1 MPAVAARM
9 ALLAAHQ
16 LAGSVDA
23 AAGALLLL
31 AVAST
36 VTGGAVLL
44 TLATALL
51 LIYHRQSGA
60 PSPSS
65 PPPQILKA
73 AVVVVRPLAVAL
85 LPAAPPAAAPPVAA
99 PALEKAGSDD
109 AEAAIAATSSSPAE
123 APGPQPEQAEAETAA
138 AAADPLL
145 ELKARGLLRLRRYG
159 DVLALLAAYRLD
171 GPGSAV
177 AAVTA
182 EPAPD
187 AAGAAAGPASAW
199 PHVVLGQAFFH
210 LGRLPEALQHLR
222 PAKRVFGSLARV
234 LSESSGDDGFETF
247 ESAEA
252 VGSYGTWTD
261 RDLGCQLLA
270 TTKLLVRRIA
280 AGDAAR
286 DAGFPA
292 EAARHYS
299 MLLDGRKGA
308 SQPVVVDLYMRRAA
322 CYRALG
328 RPAAA
333 IADCSR
339 AAALDAAHGGALCAR
354 AALWESLGAY
364 GEASRSLEAVAALC
378 RQRCGGVEGGMAR
391 SRSSPVGASMCKY
404 NMALPDGAV
413 SDDDDAAV
421 ARSLLLHHSSL
432 PPRLHKSESQWAVA
446 AAAAAAMSAEDV
458 AAWEPEVP
466 AAGEVSRHVWA
477 AALSRVEAKLAWL
490 DRRRLHSAAP
500 AVDPRALLG
509 LAPSC
514 SAADAERAFR
524 VTALH
529 AHPERA
535 AIMPL
540 SRGAAATADER
551 ELRARGRAEAV
562 RLFRILTTAAKG
574 LLNTLE
580 EQEEAE
586 LDAAEAAATAT
597 VAGGAVLGCASAKV
611 SHEAM
616 APAATVRRHDNH
628 CRWERH

>member
-1 MPAVAARM
+1 MPVVATRM

-60 PSPSS
+60 SSPSS
-65 PPPQILKA
+65 PPPQTLKA
-73 AVVVVRPLAVAL
+73 AVVAGRPLAVAVL
-85 LPAAPPAAAPPVAA
+85 LAAPPAAAPPVAA
-99 PALEKAGSDD
+99 PPLEEAGSED
-109 AEAAIAATSSSPAE
+109 AEAAIAVGSPDPVVASSPKVE
-123 APGPQPEQAEAETAA
+123 QPEAEVAAA

-159 DVLALLAAYRLD
+159 DVLALLATYHLD

-177 AAVTA
+177 AAATA
-182 EPAPD
+182 EPAPG
-187 AAGAAAGPASAW
+187 AAGIAAGPASAW

-222 PAKRVFGSLARV
+222 LAKRVFGSLARG
-234 LSESSGDDGFETF
+234 LSESAGDDGFETF

-252 VGSYGTWTD
+252 AVNHGAWTH

-270 TTKLLVRRIA
+270 TTKVLVRRIA

-286 DAGFPA
+286 TAGYPA

-299 MLLDGRKGA
+299 KVLDGRKGA
-308 SQPVVVDLYMRRAA
+308 PQAVVVDLYMRRAA

-364 GEASRSLEAVAALC
+364 GEASRSLKEVAALC

-404 NMALPDGAV
+404 NMPLPDVAG

-421 ARSLLLHHSSL
+421 ARSSLLHHQSL
-432 PPRLHKSESQWAVA
+432 PPQLHEQESQWAVTA
-446 AAAAAAMSAEDV
+446 AAAASMAPEDV
-458 AAWEPEVP
+458 AAWEPEIP
-466 AAGEVSRHVWA
+466 AAGEISRDIWA
-477 AALSRVEAKLAWL
+477 TALSRVGAKLAWL
-490 DRRRLHSAAP
+490 DRRWLHEAAP

-509 LAPSC
+509 LAPGC

-524 VTALH
+524 ITALH

-540 SRGAAATADER
+540 AHGAAAIAEER

-586 LDAAEAAATAT
+586 LDAAEAAAAAT
-597 VAGGAVLGCASAKV
+597 VAAGTVLSSAKIPRGAV
-611 SHEAM
+611 
-616 APAATVRRHDNH
+616 APAATLCRHDNH
-628 CRWERH
+628 CRRERH